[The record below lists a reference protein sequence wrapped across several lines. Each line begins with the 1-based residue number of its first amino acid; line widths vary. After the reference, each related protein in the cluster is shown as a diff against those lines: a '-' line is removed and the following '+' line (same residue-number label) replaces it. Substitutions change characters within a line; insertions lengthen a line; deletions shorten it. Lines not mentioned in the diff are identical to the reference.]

1 MMAKIL
7 FVMTGADRWSLTT
20 GAKHYTGYWAA
31 EFTIAYLAFREAG
44 HEVLVATPG
53 GVVPPVDLG
62 SLAPNANGGNDT
74 AQEVAETIRGATVLE
89 QPVALGEICAADVE
103 ALYYPGGYGPM
114 EDLAGNADSAA
125 LLVDARREGKP
136 LALISHGSAAL
147 LATGD
152 DFAGYRVT
160 AFSNTEEQLNGL
172 ADRARWLLQDRLTE
186 LGVDYR
192 RAEPF
197 VSHVESDRGVY
208 TGQNPAS
215 TAELVAVVLD
225 ALSRPGERS

>member
-1 MMAKIL
+1 MAKIL

-31 EFTIAYLAFREAG
+31 EFTIAYLAFREVG

-62 SLAPNANGGNDT
+62 SLAPNANGGNDK
-74 AQEVAETIRGATVLE
+74 AQEVAETIKGATVLE
-89 QPVALGEICAADVE
+89 KPVALGEISAADVD

-125 LLVDARREGKP
+125 LLVDALRADKP
-136 LALISHGSAAL
+136 TALISHGPAAL

-160 AFSNTEEQLNGL
+160 AFSNAEEDLNGL

-192 RAEPF
+192 CAEPF
-197 VSHVESDRGVY
+197 APHVESDRCLH

-215 TAELVAVVLD
+215 TPDLVAVFLD
-225 ALSRPGERS
+225 ALSRPGARS